1 VCPPKGIERERER
14 DTKKQRRRRKKKD
27 TNTQQEKRKRNL
39 SNFFFLAG
47 SKGPTFTFA
56 LYLLDI

>member
-14 DTKKQRRRRKKKD
+14 HEKAEKKKKKKD

-56 LYLLDI
+56 LYLL